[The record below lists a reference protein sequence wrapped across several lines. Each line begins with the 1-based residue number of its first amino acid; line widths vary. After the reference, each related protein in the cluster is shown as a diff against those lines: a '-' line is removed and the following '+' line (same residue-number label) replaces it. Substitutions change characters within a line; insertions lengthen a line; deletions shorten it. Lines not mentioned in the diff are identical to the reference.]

1 MDRNIE
7 ETAHLFFRILDEE
20 YETAPANATLQEFF
34 MDFKGKE
41 DANHK
46 LRWLFGH
53 TYLTEPSVQEYIAQV
68 TETDKFIIPCGP
80 LALFLPI
87 TLCPK

>member
-46 LRWLFGH
+46 LRWLRGN
-53 TYLTEPSVQEYIAQV
+53 TYLKEAPLKTYIAQV
-68 TETDKFIIPCGP
+68 TVSGTW
-80 LALFLPI
+80 ALY
-87 TLCPK
+87 TCTEGYVR

>member
-34 MDFKGKE
+34 MDFKAKE
-41 DANHK
+41 DAK
-46 LRWLFGH
+46 
-53 TYLTEPSVQEYIAQV
+53 P
-68 TETDKFIIPCGP
+68 
-80 LALFLPI
+80 
-87 TLCPK
+87 